1 MEKSMSEEL
10 KGLIDKLSQALG
22 DTIQQSQKLS
32 AILKEIEEGG
42 YDASITMAV
51 ILGLK
56 NRNTEIR
63 QIIYGPEKNQVKKS
77 TARRISAFDK
87 RFLRALRIELLD

>member
-1 MEKSMSEEL
+1 MSEGL
-10 KGLIDKLSQALG
+10 KGLIEKLSRALG
-22 DTIQQSQKLS
+22 DTIQKSEELNG
-32 AILKEIEEGG
+32 ILKEIEEGG
-42 YDASITMAV
+42 YDANITMAV

-77 TARRISAFDK
+77 TTRRISAFDK
-87 RFLRALRIELLD
+87 RFLRALRIELPD